1 MSKYTE
7 ILEKVQEY
15 LQDDNNPEVKEGS
28 ITLYELYSVLEK
40 TIEELY
46 KEKESEELLQEVN
59 KENTIIKKIGRI
71 FKKEVVEYLNKYKS
85 VLLMYDE
92 NETRIAFLGD
102 FRSREGFDIYKDNE
116 SDELYTKYGTFTKE
130 EKEFVDKHHDEIVD
144 ILKSLQEYRDLTG
157 INRSYSPYDKITQKI
172 SDGFI
177 EATITY
183 NYFGRL
189 KMEMNVKETI
199 DPERVS
205 GRSYFNQDR
214 IQDVID
220 DNKRKISKKIVI
232 DEETL
237 DESCKKLLN
246 RNKNNKRKI

>member
-7 ILEKVQEY
+7 ILGKVQEY
-15 LQDDNNPEVKEGS
+15 LQDDNNPEVQEGE

-59 KENTIIKKIGRI
+59 NENTIIKKIGRI
-71 FKKEVVEYLNKYKS
+71 FKKEIVENLNKYKK

-92 NETRIAFLGD
+92 NETQIAFLGD
-102 FRSREGFDIYKDNE
+102 YGSEVDFDIYKDNE

-130 EKEFVDKHHDEIVD
+130 EKELVDAHHDEILD

-157 INRSYSPYDKITQKI
+157 INRSYSPYDKKTQTI

-183 NYFGRL
+183 NYYGML

-199 DPERVS
+199 DPEKVS
-205 GRSYFNQDR
+205 SRSYFNQDK

-220 DNKRKISKKIVI
+220 DNKREISKKIVI
-232 DEETL
+232 DENE
-237 DESCKKLLN
+237 LN
-246 RNKNNKRKI
+246 EGCQKILRRSRADKHE